1 MLKGGSKAGSK
12 KSAKKASKSSSKKS
26 SAKGKSSVESTLRS
40 KAAKSGIAYSTLKKV
55 HSRGRA
61 AYLSAGSR
69 PVPMEAWAMGR
80 VNSFIRGSRKHDTDL
95 RKGGGS
101 GKKTKK
107 A

>member
-1 MLKGGSKAGSK
+1 MA
-12 KSAKKASKSSSKKS
+12 AKKKPAKKRVSKKS
-26 SAKGKSSVESTLRS
+26 SAKGRSSVESTLRS

-69 PVPMEAWAMGR
+69 PVSMEAWAMGR

-95 RKGGGS
+95 RGGGG
-101 GKKTKK
+101 GKK